1 MPYFASGLFRSAL
14 VPACERRKATDPIF
28 PPDVRNVGVTGSV
41 RLEVLAVREIELP
54 GVAIVGEHGPF
65 VVALARLVQR
75 DAADVAL
82 HGLDAG
88 HCDRRSFGDRIL
100 RGGEIRHLRER
111 FAPVQGVLR
120 LAERRAGVLQHGGDG
135 GGFLALEFLE
145 APFDVSLPRLDGGRV
160 VVAGVADV
168 GEAFLD
174 DVAPR
179 ERAGLGENGLE
190 LGEVAE
196 DAGEE
201 EGFERDPLARA
212 TLRAGRGER
221 VEGVEGGVDHAAPLG
236 RHVGDRPEGGGVFG
250 GGQETAGLVVLHA
263 EGALGVG
270 LLEVDS
276 ARCSECRRDGFRP
289 SRSAGRPGNRTSR
302 RGDCRGEAGD
312 VVVHCGESVVPL
324 REHLD
329 EAEAVGEVLRALQE
343 APAVVHQAVRVG
355 AGAADLLH
363 RLHLGDACG
372 LRVEVRRAGELRQFG
387 LHVAQAERGGPHLGQ
402 TEGLELD
409 LRRARLGG
417 AVRVDGGLDGEDAAG
432 GEGLAG
438 VVVAHQHRLL
448 HRGGDLR
455 LAAEHVDDRFLEQV
469 ARAVVHGVFFE
480 RAHELVDF
488 VRSRLGDGED
498 LASAERLLDLRV
510 DDGLRVVGVHAL
522 LRELHEG
529 PEPAVVSVDVESHRY
544 SP

>member
-1 MPYFASGLFRSAL
+1 MFVPWARKRRVTSPACASERLTPSFLAASADLHRRGGHLAVHVHRRRPLELAGQILGAGVPDRDGAGGGIARKAEVHRAVLVGLDAVFRQRLVPQRARSGLREEEGDRADLLL
-14 VPACERRKATDPIF
+14 VDFAAEFLDL

-65 VVALARLVQR
+65 VVALARLVER

-201 EGFERDPLARA
+201 EGFKRDPLARA

-221 VEGVEGGVDHAAPLG
+221 VEGVEGGVDHAALLG

-250 GGQETAGLVVLHA
+250 GG
-263 EGALGVG
+263 
-270 LLEVDS
+270 
-276 ARCSECRRDGFRP
+276 
-289 SRSAGRPGNRTSR
+289 
-302 RGDCRGEAGD
+302 
-312 VVVHCGESVVPL
+312 
-324 REHLD
+324 
-329 EAEAVGEVLRALQE
+329 
-343 APAVVHQAVRVG
+343 
-355 AGAADLLH
+355 
-363 RLHLGDACG
+363 
-372 LRVEVRRAGELRQFG
+372 
-387 LHVAQAERGGPHLGQ
+387 
-402 TEGLELD
+402 
-409 LRRARLGG
+409 
-417 AVRVDGGLDGEDAAG
+417 
-432 GEGLAG
+432 
-438 VVVAHQHRLL
+438 
-448 HRGGDLR
+448 
-455 LAAEHVDDRFLEQV
+455 
-469 ARAVVHGVFFE
+469 
-480 RAHELVDF
+480 
-488 VRSRLGDGED
+488 
-498 LASAERLLDLRV
+498 
-510 DDGLRVVGVHAL
+510 
-522 LRELHEG
+522 
-529 PEPAVVSVDVESHRY
+529 
-544 SP
+544 